1 MPEPSHNRTH
11 RRIVRF
17 TPVISSHP
25 KSSSNRAA
33 PSLIETRNQLR
44 EMPKPLQFP
53 VEQKRDDRCQ
63 RVA

>member
-11 RRIVRF
+11 RRIARF

-33 PSLIETRNQLR
+33 PTLIETRNQLLIKEENDAAGQR
-44 EMPKPLQFP
+44 PNEMS
-53 VEQKRDDRCQ
+53 R
-63 RVA
+63 